1 MDVSNKPL
9 PEPMVADKAWGAS
22 RLRADGL
29 WAFDSRAGG
38 CEVGRLE
45 SRVGL
50 LACSCLVESCDGV
63 GHNQELTTDCS
74 DAIGS
79 RGWG

>member
-9 PEPMVADKAWGAS
+9 PEPM
-22 RLRADGL
+22 DGL

-45 SRVGL
+45 QGWAPGLQLFGRVL
-50 LACSCLVESCDGV
+50 
-63 GHNQELTTDCS
+63 
-74 DAIGS
+74 
-79 RGWG
+79 

>member
-45 SRVGL
+45 QGWAPGLQLFGRVL
-50 LACSCLVESCDGV
+50 
-63 GHNQELTTDCS
+63 
-74 DAIGS
+74 
-79 RGWG
+79 